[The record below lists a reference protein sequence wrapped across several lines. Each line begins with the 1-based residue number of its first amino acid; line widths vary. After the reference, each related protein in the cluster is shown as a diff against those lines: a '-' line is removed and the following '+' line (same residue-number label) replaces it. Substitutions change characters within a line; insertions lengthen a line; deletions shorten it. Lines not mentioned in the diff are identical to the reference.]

1 MEESSIA
8 LGGTEYL
15 DFLKK
20 KNTLEDSKNKS

>member
-1 MEESSIA
+1 MEESSIT

-20 KNTLEDSKNKS
+20 KNTLESSKK

>member
-8 LGGTEYL
+8 LSGTEYL

-20 KNTLEDSKNKS
+20 KNTLEDSKK